1 MTQCG
6 DVSTPLC
13 FPDAACCESS
23 DSASVFSTPEKKT
36 RGHQAASKENT
47 CPPNVQPPAHSAAS
61 SSSSKVQPPAKA
73 PCVILFDVEEQSM
86 HIGSPEASPPSVHI
100 GSPEVYAE
108 CTPSPERTR
117 VPSSPLPPLPV
128 PLVLAGVAGGSPCV
142 IGRVLPTVA
151 VPGGARRVLGRHQT
165 DPLPM
170 SQAPGPTVL
179 RLADSLFPCE
189 APQHWLVPVWVVP
202 PCEVLRPQPSHDS
215 MEHERA
221 MSSQCDDL
229 MPRVLFRDEA

>member
-13 FPDAACCESS
+13 SPDAACGDAS

-36 RGHQAASKENT
+36 RGHHAASKENR
-47 CPPNVQPPAHSAAS
+47 CPPNVQPPAHTAVS
-61 SSSSKVQPPAKA
+61 SSSSKVQPPSKA
-73 PCVILFDVEEQSM
+73 PCEQSM
-86 HIGSPEASPPSVHI
+86 HIGSPEASSPSVHI

-108 CTPSPERTR
+108 RTPSPERTR
-117 VPSSPLPPLPV
+117 VPSPLPPLPPQPV
-128 PLVLAGVAGGSPCV
+128 PLVLAGVEGGSPCV
-142 IGRVLPTVA
+142 IGRVLPTIA

-165 DPLPM
+165 E
-170 SQAPGPTVL
+170 APGPTVL

-189 APQHWLVPVWVVP
+189 APQHWLVPFWVVP
-202 PCEVLRPQPSHDS
+202 PCE
-215 MEHERA
+215 ERA